1 MTAHILRL
9 PVGSQ
14 TLGAIHAKPTRSGIQ
29 PGPDTPKKKILSEK
43 KTAAPL
49 PPLAIMA
56 HDLPF
61 GTMRDHEDLF
71 GRIENLLTDM
81 GLHTL
86 RFDFRGCGGSAPPP
100 GDLPT
105 LGSASLDLGAA
116 LEWGKKQGHTQ
127 FVLIAEGLSAS
138 LVLPRMA
145 DDSVIAAILLWPV
158 LDPKQMAIERFGA
171 DPEMAAPAPDIAMT
185 VHDKK
190 ISARLVYEMVRTD
203 LSAIMKKIATPLLIQ
218 QGDNDTESPAGQLDI
233 ARKML
238 RTKRL
243 DITTYA
249 GAGRGLTDQRHRKY
263 MLYHIQQFVEKYADG
278 IALSTE
284 PP

>member
-9 PVGSQ
+9 PIGSQ
-14 TLGAIHAKPTRSGIQ
+14 TLGAIHTKP
-29 PGPDTPKKKILSEK
+29 
-43 KTAAPL
+43 AAPAASRL
-49 PPLAIMA
+49 PLAIMA

-86 RFDFRGCGGSAPPP
+86 RFDFRGCGGSEPPP
-100 GDLPT
+100 GALPT
-105 LGSASLDLGAA
+105 LGSASMDLGAA
-116 LEWGKKQGHTQ
+116 IEWGKKQGHTQ

-138 LVLPRMA
+138 LVLPRLT
-145 DDSVIAAILLWPV
+145 DESVIAAILLWPIF
-158 LDPKQMAIERFGA
+158 DPKQMATERFGA
-171 DPEMAAPAPDIAMT
+171 DPEMDAPAPDATMT
-185 VHDKK
+185 LHDRK
-190 ISARLVYEMVRTD
+190 ISARLAYEMVRTD
-203 LSAIMKKIATPLLIQ
+203 LSAVMKKISTPLLIQ
-218 QGDNDTESPAGQLDI
+218 QGDKDTESPAGQLDI

-249 GAGRGLTDQRHRKY
+249 GAGHGLTEQRHRKY
-263 MLYHIQQFVEKYADG
+263 MLYHIQQFIAKYAG
-278 IALSTE
+278 GTASSTE
-284 PP
+284 IPS

>member
-9 PVGSQ
+9 PIGNQ
-14 TLGAIHAKPTRSGIQ
+14 TLGAIHAKPSK
-29 PGPDTPKKKILSEK
+29 PKEAPESEKPKKNPSEQ
-43 KTAAPL
+43 TSAAPL

-56 HDLPF
+56 HNLPF

-100 GDLPT
+100 GDFPT

-127 FVLIAEGLSAS
+127 FILIAEGLSAS
-138 LVLPRMA
+138 LALPRMT
-145 DDSVIAAILLWPV
+145 DDLTIAAILLWPV
-158 LDPKQMAIERFGA
+158 FDPKQMAVERFGA
-171 DPEMAAPAPDIAMT
+171 DPEMAAPASDAAIEIR
-185 VHDKK
+185 DKK
-190 ISARLVYEMVRTD
+190 ISARLIYEMVRTD
-203 LSAIMKKIATPLLIQ
+203 LSSVMKKISMPLLIQ
-218 QGDNDTESPAGQLDI
+218 QGDSDAESPTGQLDI

-263 MLYHIQQFVEKYADG
+263 MLYHIQQFVEKYAGG